1 MAMLTSGT
9 FTLSFDGQTT
19 SAIAWDASASTVQS
33 ALESLSNIDADNSSS
48 DVVRITNADLGGC
61 FRRAALGGDLRPIHA
76 VEYNIWSPG
85 PIPPGC
91 RRPGLSF
98 Q

>member
-33 ALESLSNIDADNSSS
+33 ALESLSNIDAGEVTIVKTKDMM
-48 DVVRITNADLGGC
+48 DTQEWRITFATGLGATNVA
-61 FRRAALGGDLRPIHA
+61 RQKSKTPKPRNGGR
-76 VEYNIWSPG
+76 
-85 PIPPGC
+85 
-91 RRPGLSF
+91 
-98 Q
+98 